1 MTWVDE
7 WRAHLRLRP
16 ESEPTYVR
24 VALRD
29 TLHAFCESIG
39 VVYRVSIYNDFMQWE
54 STRGLEY
61 RTIDG
66 SFTPVPLTNHLN
78 YFMHHSKHI
87 QGQLQSIRDIEKL
100 EAIAKRDNL
109 RLYTDD
115 IMEKISLTDHYVRL
129 RGSI

>member
-7 WRAHLRLRP
+7 WRAHLKLQP

-24 VALRD
+24 VNLRD
-29 TLHAFCESIG
+29 ILQEFCDRIG
-39 VVYRVSIYNDFMQWE
+39 VVYRVSIYNDFIQWE
-54 STRGLEY
+54 SDRAAQY

-66 SFTPVPLTNHLN
+66 SFTPVPLTNHLH

-100 EAIAKRDNL
+100 EQIAKRDHL
-109 RLYTDD
+109 QLYTDD

-129 RGSI
+129 RGSA

>member
-7 WRAHLRLRP
+7 WRAHLKLQP
-16 ESEPTYVR
+16 ESEPTDVR

-29 TLHAFCESIG
+29 TLQAFCESIG
-39 VVYRVSIYNDFMQWE
+39 VVYRVSIYNDFIQWE
-54 STRGLEY
+54 SDRGLEY

-78 YFMHHSKHI
+78 YFMNHSKHI

-100 EAIAKRDNL
+100 EAIAARDHL

-129 RGSI
+129 RGSV

>member
-7 WRAHLRLRP
+7 WRTHLKLQP
-16 ESEPTYVR
+16 ESEPTDVR
-24 VALRD
+24 VELRD
-29 TLHAFCESIG
+29 TLQAFCESIG
-39 VVYRVSIYNDFMQWE
+39 VVYRVSIYNDFIQWE

-78 YFMHHSKHI
+78 YFMNHSKHI

-100 EAIAKRDNL
+100 EAIAARDHL

-129 RGSI
+129 RGSS

>member
-7 WRAHLRLRP
+7 WRAHLALRH

-29 TLHAFCESIG
+29 TLRAFCESIG

-54 STRGLEY
+54 SDQGAQY
-61 RTIDG
+61 KTIDG
-66 SFTPVPLTNHLN
+66 SFTPVPTTNHLN
-78 YFMHHSKHI
+78 YFMHHSEHI

-100 EAIAKRDNL
+100 EQIAKRDNL
-109 RLYTDD
+109 RLYTED

-129 RGSI
+129 RSG